1 MQEMSIAEHK
11 VKINTNGLYSL
22 NDLHKAAGESSDKN
36 RPSEFLR
43 RDSIVDLIAEI
54 NKSNCGSNPELAIE
68 TRAGRYGGTFV
79 CKELVYAYA
88 MFVDAAFH
96 LKVIRAFDNSEQMK
110 RSTDS
115 LAADVRMHSKAII
128 QKIDNTTVTLS
139 ELKEHGSNWSAY
151 GASIKKAKQETISE
165 LKTLQDKIQMKLD
178 FLG

>member
-22 NDLHKAAGESSDKN
+22 NDLYKATGGELKKHT
-36 RPSEFLR
+36 PYEFLR
-43 RDSIVDLIAEI
+43 RDTTIGLISEI
-54 NKSNCGSNPELAIE
+54 DKSNTVSEPQLTTE
-68 TRAGRYGGTFV
+68 TKAGRYGGTFV

-128 QKIDNTTVTLS
+128 QKIDKTTVTLS